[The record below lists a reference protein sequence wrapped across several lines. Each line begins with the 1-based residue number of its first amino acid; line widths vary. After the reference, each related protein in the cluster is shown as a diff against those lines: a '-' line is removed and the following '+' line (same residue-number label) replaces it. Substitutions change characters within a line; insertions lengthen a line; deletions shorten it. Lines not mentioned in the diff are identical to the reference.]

1 MDSWLY
7 YEVCEESLGSC
18 LYELKNEVINGE
30 KAYRVNLKIIYR
42 FFIKNWCIGCERIWA
57 S

>member
-30 KAYRVNLKIIYR
+30 KAYRVNLKL
-42 FFIKNWCIGCERIWA
+42 FIDFL
-57 S
+57 